1 MSAIVKKESH
11 GLTVAQFNKQVEL
24 LAMFNLPST
33 AIERHYVRVDKND
46 DGSESY
52 VLCKRSTP
60 IKIYEIDDENNRVV
74 AGMQS
79 YSERIGLL
87 RKRGKYN
94 DEHKLDGVNSI
105 EVGEVEAWA
114 TI

>member
-24 LAMFNLPST
+24 LAKFELPST
-33 AIERHYVRVDKND
+33 AIERYYVRVDKKN

-52 VLCKRSTP
+52 TLCKRNTP
-60 IKIYEIDDENNRVV
+60 IKIYEIDEEANRVV

-79 YSERIGLL
+79 YSERIGFS
-87 RKRGKYN
+87 KNRGKYN
-94 DEHKLDGVNSI
+94 DEHKLDGANSI